1 MLITVEVYSLS
12 LLEARSPKFKSAG
25 PSSFQRL
32 LDTALR
38 KCTWDRT
45 GGDGGPFLINVP
57 SSGGQTG
64 APATGRGCRHSRGF
78 YSSLGIPV
86 PTLAEPHGHR
96 PRPGGVSFQ
105 HLLITLLPPNLSV
118 QSPFHPRQGLVHFF
132 QLCRTQV
139 PPGIPGGRW
148 PSGFVFT
155 LECDF
160 PFQLETTQDGKGFW
174 PETTSAFTR
183 RAAGGPPA

>member
-12 LLEARSPKFKSAG
+12 LLEARSPKFKSTG
-25 PSSFQRL
+25 TSCFQRL

-38 KCTWDRT
+38 KCPGDGT
-45 GGDGGPFLINVP
+45 GGDGGPFLVNVP
-57 SSGGQTG
+57 SPGGQTG
-64 APATGRGCRHSRGF
+64 APATGRGCCRSRGF
-78 YSSLGIPV
+78 TSLGIPV
-86 PTLAEPHGHR
+86 PTLAEPHRHR

-105 HLLITLLPPNLSV
+105 RLSITLLPPNLSV
-118 QSPFHPRQGLVHFF
+118 QSPFHPRQGSVQFF

-139 PPGIPGGRW
+139 PPGIPRGRW
-148 PSGFVFT
+148 PSGLVST

>member
-38 KCTWDRT
+38 KSTCDGT

-57 SSGGQTG
+57 SPGGQTG
-64 APATGRGCRHSRGF
+64 APATGRGCRHSRVF

-86 PTLAEPHGHR
+86 PPLAEPHRHR
-96 PRPGGVSFQ
+96 PRPSGVSF
-105 HLLITLLPPNLSV
+105 HLLLITLLPPNPSV
-118 QSPFHPRQGLVHFF
+118 ESPFHPRQESVQFF
-132 QLCRTQV
+132 QLCRTQA
-139 PPGIPGGRW
+139 PPGIPRGRW

-160 PFQLETTQDGKGFW
+160 PFQLRDHTGWKM
-174 PETTSAFTR
+174 
-183 RAAGGPPA
+183 RARQPF